1 MPASSKDFPHIQAT
15 TECGL
20 TLKRVRGMISRY
32 SKFYHQIDGVVVDSP
47 LAPILANIFM
57 GFYEPKWRNE
67 LNLWK
72 PKFYLRYADDIL
84 AAFDNEQDSLIFL
97 HFLNKKYP
105 YIKFLIEKKLTIP
118 SRFFM
123 YSFQVSTIKISHF
136 KYIANQPI

>member
-57 GFYEPKWRNE
+57 GFYEPKWRN
-67 LNLWK
+67 
-72 PKFYLRYADDIL
+72 
-84 AAFDNEQDSLIFL
+84 
-97 HFLNKKYP
+97 
-105 YIKFLIEKKLTIP
+105 
-118 SRFFM
+118 
-123 YSFQVSTIKISHF
+123 
-136 KYIANQPI
+136 

>member
-72 PKFYLRYADDIL
+72 PKFYLRYADDIQ

-105 YIKFLIEKKLTIP
+105 HIKFSIEKRLTIP

>member
-20 TLKRVRGMISRY
+20 TLKRVRDMISRY

-105 YIKFLIEKKLTIP
+105 HIKFSIEKKLTIP

>member
-20 TLKRVRGMISRY
+20 TLKRVHGMISRY
-32 SKFYHQIDGVVVDSP
+32 SKFYHQIDGVVMDSP

-57 GFYEPKWRNE
+57 GFYESKWHNE

-84 AAFDNEQDSLIFL
+84 ATFDNEQDSLILL

-105 YIKFLIEKKLTIP
+105 HIKFSIEKKLTIP

>member
-1 MPASSKDFPHIQAT
+1 
-15 TECGL
+15 
-20 TLKRVRGMISRY
+20 MISRY

-105 YIKFLIEKKLTIP
+105 HIKFLIEKKLTIP